1 MSEVPPLPRRKD
13 SLPAPKVPP
22 IPPVPNRKN
31 YLSSRPC
38 VWPVTQPTTSA
49 VTISSGCTASSC
61 SSSNNTSSNSSSN
74 NNVSISSSICIS
86 INNSTPSSAI
96 TTSTTTT
103 TTTSTTTTIST
114 LTTTS
119 CSSSVSAATKMST
132 NPQTSVSSSSSASID
147 SKSSNE
153 ASEIV
158 FEASNHCQEG
168 FKALLDFYNRKILC
182 DLEIRVGKKSI
193 WCHRVVLACVSNYFK
208 GMFTSDMAESKQGVL
223 TIHDLDEHCL
233 QALITFAYT
242 SKVTLTVDN
251 VQQLL
256 YASSILQMETVA
268 QACCKF
274 MQNHLHPTN
283 CVGVR
288 NFAEQH
294 GCTELVKVTD
304 EYILEHFLEVV
315 DQEEFCNMPYKVI
328 DIIVSSPNLNV
339 PSEIRVYEGVM
350 KWVKQDLM
358 KRRCYLPKLLAHVK
372 LPLIPVSYLMDCV
385 ETEDLL
391 KKSFECRDFLDEAKH
406 YQMSHTN
413 LIIEV
418 KITERMKPRKSYAGV
433 LFCVGGRGAAGDP
446 FKSIECYN
454 YRKNSW
460 FPIAEM
466 NTRRRHVGVCA
477 ASGRLYAIGGH
488 DGFTHLNSGEVFD
501 PVKNKW
507 SYIAPMGSLRRGIAL
522 ACLGGPI
529 YAIGGLDD
537 TSCFNTVER
546 YDPSTDVWTF
556 LSSMKV
562 PRGGVGVTSQ
572 KVTISIPIIINVL
585 TQQNHL
591 YARCKTVNSFTDAL
605 LVMSVM
611 SVLSC
616 RPSSSGFYLFSF
628 YHVSGGFDDNA
639 PLHSMERYDP
649 ASDSWTLMPSM
660 SCCRG
665 GVGVATLGGK
675 IFAVGGHDGSS
686 YLNSVEAF
694 DPSTGKWMMMSNI
707 EVCRAGAGVA
717 VLDCSVEQLEDIRK
731 TVNTSSA
738 GSVIQR
744 QHGE

>member
-31 YLSSRPC
+31 YLTSRPC

-49 VTISSGCTASSC
+49 VTISSGCTASS
-61 SSSNNTSSNSSSN
+61 SSSSSSSN
-74 NNVSISSSICIS
+74 NNNISSSICIS
-86 INNSTPSSAI
+86 INNST
-96 TTSTTTT
+96 TSTTTT
-103 TTTSTTTTIST
+103 TTTSTST
-114 LTTTS
+114 LATTS
-119 CSSSVSAATKMST
+119 CSSSASAATKMST

-147 SKSSNE
+147 SKSSSE

-256 YASSILQMETVA
+256 YASSILQMEAVA

-572 KVTISIPIIINVL
+572 KGY
-585 TQQNHL
+585 L
-591 YARCKTVNSFTDAL
+591 YAVGGNDGSTSLDSCERYNPLTNKWTTIAYMNKRRAGAGVTVLNGMVYA
-605 LVMSVM
+605 V
-611 SVLSC
+611 
-616 RPSSSGFYLFSF
+616 
-628 YHVSGGFDDNA
+628 GGFDDNA

-738 GSVIQR
+738 AVR
-744 QHGE
+744 L